1 MATRSFIAKYDHD
14 KNEYTAIYCHWDGY
28 PAGVG
33 VTLRDHYNSSGQID
47 TLLTYGDISSL
58 REDTNET
65 KAESYQVVQ
74 GDKDAVAVTFKY
86 FSDMVE
92 HYRRVNCEFGYV
104 WMDGIWEC
112 YALDPHQ
119 IDLYAENLQTAS

>member
-1 MATRSFIAKYDHD
+1 MATRSFIAKYDRNE
-14 KNEYTAIYCHWDGY
+14 NEYTAIYCHWDGY
-28 PAGVG
+28 PEGVG
-33 VTLRDHYNSSGQID
+33 VTLRDHYTSNGQIN

-58 REDTNET
+58 HEDTNDT
-65 KAESYQVVQ
+65 KASSYQVTQ
-74 GDKDAVAVTFKY
+74 GDKGALPITFKW

-92 HYRRVNCEFGYV
+92 HYRRVNCEYGYV
-104 WMDGIWEC
+104 WTDGIWEC